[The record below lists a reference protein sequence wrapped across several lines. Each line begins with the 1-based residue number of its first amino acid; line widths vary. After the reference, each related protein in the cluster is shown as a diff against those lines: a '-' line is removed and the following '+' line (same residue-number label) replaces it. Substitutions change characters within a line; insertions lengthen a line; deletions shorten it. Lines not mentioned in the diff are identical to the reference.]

1 VPTIPD
7 RCTRCIT
14 GVAVQ
19 HVVKYRGQKTN
30 RKQCCAGLEWS
41 ATDPWVFAS
50 LSYDGRVVVN
60 RVPSQIK
67 YKILI

>member
-1 VPTIPD
+1 MPTLPD
-7 RCTRCIT
+7 KCTGLIT
-14 GVAVQ
+14 RDAVQ
-19 HVVKYRGQKTN
+19 HIVKYGGQKPN
-30 RKQCCAGLEWS
+30 GKLCCAGLEWS
-41 ATDPWVFAS
+41 AADPWVFAS